1 MDQCRTVDVWIFS
14 MFPTTKV
21 CSFDLQ
27 WCVNQSCVPIG
38 DAAEPIAGGWGE
50 WGEWSAC
57 SRSCGAG
64 VSIKERFCDHPSP
77 AFGGSYCLGE
87 RRKYK
92 ICNTQVTNI
101 SKSPL
106 HSLVYVLPTNL
117 CFRLYTGDTSHI
129 GCGGNNSPILE
140 TNKNKTLYITKY
152 TYFIVICNEYKIQN
166 DIIQWYLH

>member
-1 MDQCRTVDVWIFS
+1 M
-14 MFPTTKV
+14 TKL
-21 CSFDLQ
+21 CPSDLQ

-57 SRSCGAG
+57 SRTCGAG

-92 ICNTQVTNI
+92 ICNTQVRNI
-101 SKSPL
+101 SKS
-106 HSLVYVLPTNL
+106 V
-117 CFRLYTGDTSHI
+117 
-129 GCGGNNSPILE
+129 
-140 TNKNKTLYITKY
+140 
-152 TYFIVICNEYKIQN
+152 
-166 DIIQWYLH
+166 

>member
-1 MDQCRTVDVWIFS
+1 
-14 MFPTTKV
+14 MFEYSLCFLQLKCAHV
-21 CSFDLQ
+21 FDLQ

-92 ICNTQVTNI
+92 ICNTQVKNI
-101 SKSPL
+101 SKSAL
-106 HSLVYVLPTNL
+106 YSLVYVLPTNL
-117 CFRLYTGDTSHI
+117 CFTLYTGVTSHI
-129 GCGGNNSPILE
+129 GCGRNNSPILE
-140 TNKNKTLYITKY
+140 TNKNKTLYNQIHL
-152 TYFIVICNEYKIQN
+152 FCFNNEYKIQN
-166 DIIQWYLH
+166 NILQWYLH